1 MTRQPATPEVFTLSL
16 QADAGEMVALC
27 AAQELPAGDAV
38 PDWIMLLP
46 AGAEIRTHDGRG
58 PYPVKDRKAIIA
70 RSLQLERGMVLDENH
85 ATDVAAP
92 LGQPAPARGWITALE
107 DRADGIY
114 GKIDW
119 TPQGRRLMA
128 GKAYRFVSPVVMHDK
143 VTNEVQAIARASLV
157 NKPNLRGMASLHSE
171 QDMNLLQKLLAKLGL
186 ADTTSED
193 ALIAAVESLHAE
205 RAAAATSLQAQLDPI
220 AEAAGLA
227 KGATAEAV
235 LGAIGTLKTG
245 GTAAQVVALQQELA
259 ATATTLNTLLETGK
273 RDKATAVI
281 DAAIAAK
288 TVGVSALRDHYIARH
303 MENPAAVETE
313 IAALPKLG
321 ASHTTLQ
328 PPAAKK
334 GELTAD
340 QLHAFALMGVD
351 PEAAKKTLAAEG
363 AAEATL

>member
-1 MTRQPATPEVFTLSL
+1 
-16 QADAGEMVALC
+16 MVALC
-27 AAQELPAGDAV
+27 AAQELPVGDGV

-58 PYPVKDRKAIIA
+58 PYAVKDRKAIIA

-92 LGQPAPARGWITALE
+92 RGEPAPARGWITALE
-107 DRADGIY
+107 DRPDGIY

-128 GKAYRFVSPVVMHDK
+128 GRAYRFVSPVVMHDR

-171 QDMNLLQKLLAKLGL
+171 QDMTLLQKLLAKLGL

-193 ALIAAVESLHAE
+193 ALLAAIETMHAE
-205 RAAAATSLQAQLDPI
+205 NATATTSLQAQLDPI

-235 LGAIGTLKTG
+235 LGAIGTLRAG
-245 GTAAQVVALQQELA
+245 GTAAQIVALQAELA
-259 ATATTLNTLLETGK
+259 TTTSTLNTLLETGK

-288 TVGVSALRDHYIARH
+288 TVGVSALRDHYITRH
-303 MENPAAVETE
+303 MEDPAGVETE
-313 IAALPKLG
+313 LAALPKLG
-321 ASHTTLQ
+321 ASHTTIV
-328 PPAAKK
+328 PPTAKP
-334 GELTAD
+334 GDLSAD
-340 QLHAFALMGVD
+340 QRHAIALMGID
-351 PEAAKKTLAAEG
+351 PEAFKKTLAAE
-363 AAEATL
+363 ATAEAAL